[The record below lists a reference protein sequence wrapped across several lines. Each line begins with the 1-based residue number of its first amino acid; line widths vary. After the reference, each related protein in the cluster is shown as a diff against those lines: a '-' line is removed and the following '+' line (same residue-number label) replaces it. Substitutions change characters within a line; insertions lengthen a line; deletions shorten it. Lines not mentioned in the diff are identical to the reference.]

1 MAQDG
6 GSVLHRRQRLH
17 PTRRRSPHPDQRRG
31 RPPRR
36 PHQNLRVRGDG
47 LFRALVARADFRA
60 KDPSSNPRRRAPP
73 EFVNGGWCMHDEA
86 TAHVADMLE
95 QTTRGHAF
103 IAREFGTAALPRVGW
118 QLDPFG
124 HAKSTQATHLKRR
137 RIRRR
142 VSRPRVRRRHRREGS
157 PPRHGIHVAR
167 LRHARRRRGRQGN
180 ATEQIRQ
187 LRSSPGAP
195 PRPSRRRGPSVA
207 GRTVAER
214 LQRPRQMVARFER
227 AAAEQAG
234 WFQGADANEK
244 GGRGGDVMFTM
255 GTDFTYGAA
264 GYWYDQL
271 DRLVRTSTNA
281 RAIASGCFTPPRP
294 RTSTRNSPTRR
305 CAGRRNAAI
314 SSRTDRTRTSTGP
327 DTSRLDRR

>member
-73 EFVNGGWCMHDEA
+73 GVRQRRVVHARRGHRPR
-86 TAHVADMLE
+86 
-95 QTTRGHAF
+95 RGHARADHSRTRLYR
-103 IAREFGTAALPRVGW
+103 ARVWHGGASQSGMAARPLRPRVDAG
-118 QLDPFG
+118 D
-124 HAKSTQATHLKRR
+124 ASRKRR

-187 LRSSPGAP
+187 LRSSPGALL
-195 PRPSRRRGPSVA
+195 RPSVRGPSVA

-214 LQRPRQMVARFER
+214 LQRPRDGGAVRTR
-227 AAAEQAG
+227 GGGTG
-234 WFQGADANEK
+234 WLVP
-244 GGRGGDVMFTM
+244 GRGREREG
-255 GTDFTYGAA
+255 
-264 GYWYDQL
+264 
-271 DRLVRTSTNA
+271 RS
-281 RAIASGCFTPPRP
+281 
-294 RTSTRNSPTRR
+294 RR
-305 CAGRRNAAI
+305 
-314 SSRTDRTRTSTGP
+314 
-327 DTSRLDRR
+327 